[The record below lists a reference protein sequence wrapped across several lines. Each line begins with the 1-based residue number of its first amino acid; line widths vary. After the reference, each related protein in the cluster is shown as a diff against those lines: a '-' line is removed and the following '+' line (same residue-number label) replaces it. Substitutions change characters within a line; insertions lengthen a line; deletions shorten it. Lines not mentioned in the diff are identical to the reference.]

1 MAKRIFSSK
10 GKTPDV
16 LYDAEILEKCVED
29 AILEAKLSK
38 DAKLDNRFADMG
50 CKTFVVATATLENGA
65 EPFLLRSYSA
75 NAEVPSPFDCTILQ
89 ACRATSAAPSFFD
102 PMIINDTT
110 FGERTNLDYPILQAA
125 RATST
130 APTFFPTLTNGKT
143 FGEKTTIGG
152 PGSEAIEGDAILDRK
167 NDLALSD
174 GGLTANN
181 ATIEAIL
188 EAGKIPGWSRRF
200 AAIVS
205 VGTGKGTPPKLTRSK
220 GFAYKMLAWVSQWQA
235 LRLDVA
241 KYCADLVTDTEATHA
256 RVRQGLQLLNNQDAY
271 FRLNADKVGQFELD
285 DLVNMPKMIT
295 FTEDHI
301 RDSSEQ
307 KNAREKLARI
317 LLDPEYARD
326 QMMNERH
333 GLSGT
338 IPTTE
343 ATFISSLDSQA
354 TGQSPY
360 GYSAMSG
367 GRGRIPWT
375 WPDRNNEAPVMHS
388 LIFYNYDEK
397 TKSLWNHKGHD
408 RKDQSVLMDRRDEGE
423 SAIAVLELESK
434 LSFVSSAFVK
444 HWKIKTHDIPEI
456 LRAQSIMI
464 NGFKVHCEKYV
475 WLSFRCA
482 GFGMKTQRT
491 WFRVLNTDGVEV
503 VFGCDA
509 FTRNAFHS
517 HRRDLSPQLS

>member
-1 MAKRIFSSK
+1 MADRIFSSK

-16 LYDAEILEKCVED
+16 LYDAKILEDCVEE
-29 AILEAKLSK
+29 AILKAKLSK
-38 DAKLDNRFADMG
+38 DAKLDNRFAEMG

-110 FGERTNLDYPILQAA
+110 FGEKTNLDYPILQAA

-152 PGSEAIEGDAILDRK
+152 PGSEAFEGDAILDRK

-256 RVRQGLQLLNNQDAY
+256 RVRQGLPSSSTT
-271 FRLNADKVGQFELD
+271 R
-285 DLVNMPKMIT
+285 MPT
-295 FTEDHI
+295 
-301 RDSSEQ
+301 
-307 KNAREKLARI
+307 
-317 LLDPEYARD
+317 
-326 QMMNERH
+326 
-333 GLSGT
+333 
-338 IPTTE
+338 
-343 ATFISSLDSQA
+343 
-354 TGQSPY
+354 
-360 GYSAMSG
+360 SASM
-367 GRGRIPWT
+367 R
-375 WPDRNNEAPVMHS
+375 
-388 LIFYNYDEK
+388 
-397 TKSLWNHKGHD
+397 TKSG
-408 RKDQSVLMDRRDEGE
+408 S
-423 SAIAVLELESK
+423 
-434 LSFVSSAFVK
+434 LS
-444 HWKIKTHDIPEI
+444 W
-456 LRAQSIMI
+456 MM
-464 NGFKVHCEKYV
+464 
-475 WLSFRCA
+475 W
-482 GFGMKTQRT
+482 
-491 WFRVLNTDGVEV
+491 
-503 VFGCDA
+503 
-509 FTRNAFHS
+509 
-517 HRRDLSPQLS
+517 